1 MTVICHCDII
11 IFYLIYN
18 LLHLYKI
25 KYNIE
30 KNLEFYGKIQLL
42 PENGEIIKLIIYKN
56 KLYKERKLP
65 KKLII
70 TPHTGELSRL
80 TGLSTDYINNN
91 RVEAAKKASE
101 ELGAIVVLK
110 GNESLVCSENPS
122 REIYI
127 NTTGNAGMATGGS
140 GDVLAGIL
148 AGLTAADGGK
158 STYFE
163 IACCGVFIHGLCGD
177 MASAKYGQRAV
188 KAGDLI
194 EMLKEVVLL

>member
-1 MTVICHCDII
+1 
-11 IFYLIYN
+11 
-18 LLHLYKI
+18 
-25 KYNIE
+25 
-30 KNLEFYGKIQLL
+30 
-42 PENGEIIKLIIYKN
+42 
-56 KLYKERKLP
+56 
-65 KKLII
+65 
-70 TPHTGELSRL
+70 
-80 TGLSTDYINNN
+80 
-91 RVEAAKKASE
+91 
-101 ELGAIVVLK
+101 
-110 GNESLVCSENPS
+110 
-122 REIYI
+122 
-127 NTTGNAGMATGGS
+127 MATGGS